1 MTAQHR
7 STGAGDGAAE
17 LVDRVAA
24 AVLEHP
30 AVAGLHGGDFG
41 DITTYLP
48 GRRVDGVRLAG
59 ADAAAAVGV
68 VLRLGDPL
76 PQVVDQVRGR
86 VTAVLGGVPVDVEVC
101 GVVAPGED
109 APGGV

>member
-1 MTAQHR
+1 MSA
-7 STGAGDGAAE
+7 
-17 LVDRVAA
+17 VDRVAA

-30 AVAGLHGGDFG
+30 AVAGLHGGNFG

-48 GRRVDGVRLAG
+48 GRRVAGVRLAD
-59 ADAAAAVGV
+59 ADAAATVGV

-76 PQVVDQVRGR
+76 PEIVEQLRSRVV
-86 VTAVLGGVPVDVEVC
+86 AVLGDVPVDVEVC

-109 APGGV
+109 APGEGAAGAGGA